1 MKTKNILLML
11 ALMTLSGSVLAA
23 GGGGGGGGGAALPWE
38 GGLTAIVASFTGPVA
53 YAVSVLGIIIGIG
66 ILIFGNDLNAFGR
79 TIVFLI
85 LAASV
90 IVTAANTL
98 TIFTGVGASTTA
110 ATLGMLGMFFSL
122 VAGISATQEA
132 FLRLF
137 KKKQS
142 EDTKTPVFA

>member
-1 MKTKNILLML
+1 MKCKNLLAIA
-11 ALMTLSGSVLAA
+11 ALMTLSSGAFAA
-23 GGGGGGGGGAALPWE
+23 AAGGGAALPWE
-38 GGLTAIVASFTGPVA
+38 GGLTAIVDSFTGPVA

-98 TIFTGVGASTTA
+98 QIFTGVGATTTA
-110 ATLGMLGMFFSL
+110 HTISMIGIFMSL
-122 VAGISATQEA
+122 VAAMTAAQEL

-137 KKKQS
+137 RKKKKK
-142 EDTKTPVFA
+142 ETEVPVLQTA

>member
-1 MKTKNILLML
+1 MKLRNLIAFI
-11 ALMTLSGSVLAA
+11 ALSTLCSGAFAA
-23 GGGGGGGGGAALPWE
+23 GTGGGTALPWE
-38 GGLTAIVASFTGPVA
+38 GGLTAIVGSFTGPVA

-98 TIFTGVGASTTA
+98 QIFTGVGATTSTES
-110 ATLGMLGMFFSL
+110 LGMLALFLSL
-122 VAGISATQEA
+122 VALVTIVQEA

-137 KKKQS
+137 RKNNKHLIGSMQRS
-142 EDTKTPVFA
+142 

>member
-1 MKTKNILLML
+1 MKSRSLILFITL
-11 ALMTLSGSVLAA
+11 ATFYSGAFAA
-23 GGGGGGGGGAALPWE
+23 GTGGGAALPWE
-38 GGLTAIVASFTGPVA
+38 GGLTAIVGSFTGPVA

-98 TIFTGVGASTTA
+98 QIFTGVGATT
-110 ATLGMLGMFFSL
+110 TTESLGMLALFLSL
-122 VAGISATQEA
+122 VAVVTLAQES

-137 KKKQS
+137 QKSDKPLICTT
-142 EDTKTPVFA
+142 ERL

>member
-1 MKTKNILLML
+1 MKSRNIFLML
-11 ALMTLSGSVLAA
+11 ALMTVSSGAFAA
-23 GGGGGGGGGAALPWE
+23 AAGGGAALPWE
-38 GGLTAIVASFTGPVA
+38 GGLTAIVTSFTGPVA

-98 TIFTGVGASTTA
+98 QIFTGVGASTTA
-110 ATLGMLGMFFSL
+110 HTIGMLGVFMSL
-122 VAGISATQEA
+122 VAGMSAAQEM

-137 KKKQS
+137 RKKPAEVSVKPQ
-142 EDTKTPVFA
+142 TA

>member
-1 MKTKNILLML
+1 MKSRYLIAFI
-11 ALMTLSGSVLAA
+11 ALTTLCSGAFAA
-23 GGGGGGGGGAALPWE
+23 GTGGGAALPWE
-38 GGLTAIVASFTGPVA
+38 GGLTAIVGSFTGPVA

-98 TIFTGVGASTTA
+98 QIFTGVGATTSSES
-110 ATLGMLGMFFSL
+110 LGMLGLFLTL
-122 VAGISATQEA
+122 VALVTSAQES

-137 KKKQS
+137 KKSDKHQIDS
-142 EDTKTPVFA
+142 TQRL

>member
-1 MKTKNILLML
+1 MNSSKYILAI
-11 ALMTLSGSVLAA
+11 ALLSLSGSVFAA
-23 GGGGGGGGGAALPWE
+23 GTGGGAALPWE
-38 GGLTAIVASFTGPVA
+38 GGLTALVNSFTGPVA

-98 TIFTGVGASTTA
+98 QLFTGVGASTTA
-110 ATLGMLGMFFSL
+110 HTLGMMGIFLSL
-122 VAGISATQEA
+122 VAAISAAQEM

-137 KKKQS
+137 RR
-142 EDTKTPVFA
+142 KTTIDIEAPQVA

>member
-1 MKTKNILLML
+1 MKSRSLFTFI
-11 ALMTLSGSVLAA
+11 ALFTLCSGAFAA
-23 GGGGGGGGGAALPWE
+23 GAGGAAALPWE
-38 GGLTAIVASFTGPVA
+38 GGLTAIVGSFTGPVA

-98 TIFTGVGASTTA
+98 QIFTGVGATTTSEFLGKSASRCCPLRGSSPLFPA
-110 ATLGMLGMFFSL
+110 AT
-122 VAGISATQEA
+122 T
-132 FLRLF
+132 
-137 KKKQS
+137 
-142 EDTKTPVFA
+142 

>member
-1 MKTKNILLML
+1 MKSRSLILFITL
-11 ALMTLSGSVLAA
+11 ATFYSGAYAA
-23 GGGGGGGGGAALPWE
+23 GTGGGAALPWE
-38 GGLTAIVASFTGPVA
+38 GGLTAIVGSFTGPVA

-98 TIFTGVGASTTA
+98 QIFTGVGATT
-110 ATLGMLGMFFSL
+110 TTESLGMLALFLSL
-122 VAGISATQEA
+122 VAGITLAQES

-137 KKKQS
+137 QKSNKRVICTTERS
-142 EDTKTPVFA
+142 

>member
-1 MKTKNILLML
+1 M
-11 ALMTLSGSVLAA
+11 ALMTVSSGAFAA
-23 GGGGGGGGGAALPWE
+23 ATGGGALPWE
-38 GGLTAIVASFTGPVA
+38 GGLTAIVTSFTGPVA

-98 TIFTGVGASTTA
+98 QIFTGVGASTTVH
-110 ATLGMLGMFFSL
+110 TLGMLGVFMSL
-122 VAGISATQEA
+122 VAAISAAQEM

-137 KKKQS
+137 RKK
-142 EDTKTPVFA
+142 PVDEPAVPKMV